1 MKEIERRCQIF
12 TSFLRFP
19 IRSRKTTGKEIG
31 LITDVVDRYLSEQG
45 DDVAREGYLCGSPG
59 MINAC
64 IDVLTKHKITEE
76 KIYYDKFG

>member
-1 MKEIERRCQIF
+1 MPNFHFIPALSDPQQEDNWQ
-12 TSFLRFP
+12 
-19 IRSRKTTGKEIG
+19 GEIG